1 MKTANIEET
10 NLCNLMNFNE
20 VFSKNV
26 TFDKINR
33 HKKQGFTFSPQN
45 TLLEPPSNF
54 RVN

>member
-10 NLCNLMNFNE
+10 NLCNLMNFSE

-45 TLLEPPSNF
+45 TLFGTSQQF
-54 RVN
+54 